1 MGRNFAFVTFSQ
13 VITQVLAFVVSVS
26 VARDL
31 GVDLYGLFVFGFA
44 FPSWFLWLVSFELDT
59 VVAVEVSADRSK
71 AGSYLTAV
79 TLLRIPFALVAVVI
93 LWVSV
98 RLVITDA
105 FAQLVTLILGAAS
118 ILSTYAS
125 LYRTMFR
132 AYERLEFA
140 ALVVVVERTIA
151 TFAILLLLVLG
162 FGLLPIALVYVLT
175 TIIALVL
182 SLVILKS
189 RFVWFTPKIEFST
202 MLNILKKS
210 VPFAMEAIATT
221 FLYSAG
227 PLLATVLGSSAETG
241 KFNAAFSL
249 VLAFLAPLAVYHT
262 VVLPSLSRLHRE
274 KPESM
279 AKVVYKSQKLCFL
292 VGLPVVLGGAF
303 FSGQIITFVYGSAFA
318 EAAQSFE
325 ILVIVIATT
334 TLNIGLGA
342 ALAASGRQRLN
353 LGISIAGTLTNV
365 IVCFA
370 LIPSMGHVGAA
381 WAFLAAEIVM
391 VVPSRLLAGQFIG
404 RLHMFEVVSRP
415 LVAGAAMLFVLS
427 ALPNLSLFGGIGTGA
442 TIYFLV
448 LMAIGGLS
456 KEDRELIREMI
467 QGVLLRGER
476 TETAST
482 DAAESSDV
490 R

>member
-1 MGRNFAFVTFSQ
+1 
-13 VITQVLAFVVSVS
+13 
-26 VARDL
+26 
-31 GVDLYGLFVFGFA
+31 
-44 FPSWFLWLVSFELDT
+44 
-59 VVAVEVSADRSK
+59 
-71 AGSYLTAV
+71 
-79 TLLRIPFALVAVVI
+79 
-93 LWVSV
+93 
-98 RLVITDA
+98 
-105 FAQLVTLILGAAS
+105 
-118 ILSTYAS
+118 
-125 LYRTMFR
+125 
-132 AYERLEFA
+132 
-140 ALVVVVERTIA
+140 
-151 TFAILLLLVLG
+151 
-162 FGLLPIALVYVLT
+162 
-175 TIIALVL
+175 
-182 SLVILKS
+182 
-189 RFVWFTPKIEFST
+189 
-202 MLNILKKS
+202 
-210 VPFAMEAIATT
+210 
-221 FLYSAG
+221 
-227 PLLATVLGSSAETG
+227 
-241 KFNAAFSL
+241 
-249 VLAFLAPLAVYHT
+249 
-262 VVLPSLSRLHRE
+262 
-274 KPESM
+274 
-279 AKVVYKSQKLCFL
+279 
-292 VGLPVVLGGAF
+292 
-303 FSGQIITFVYGSAFA
+303 
-318 EAAQSFE
+318 
-325 ILVIVIATT
+325 ATT